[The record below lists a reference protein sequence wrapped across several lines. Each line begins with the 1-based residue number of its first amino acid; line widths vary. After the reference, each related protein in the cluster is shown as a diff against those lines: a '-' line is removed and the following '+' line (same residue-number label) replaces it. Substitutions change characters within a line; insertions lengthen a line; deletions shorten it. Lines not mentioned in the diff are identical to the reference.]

1 MARRQGGRQSYSPCR
16 QPKKPQS
23 HRQDGQVS
31 TGPFGELVKEMNE
44 SVSEMRC
51 LVQILLQSGLT
62 LFHVQTKKR
71 NKERQKLQDNHRSRV
86 QKVEAGILDL
96 VHAKR
101 SHLYVYKAFRMPFLK
116 TQITVNI

>member
-1 MARRQGGRQSYSPCR
+1 
-16 QPKKPQS
+16 
-23 HRQDGQVS
+23 
-31 TGPFGELVKEMNE
+31 MNE